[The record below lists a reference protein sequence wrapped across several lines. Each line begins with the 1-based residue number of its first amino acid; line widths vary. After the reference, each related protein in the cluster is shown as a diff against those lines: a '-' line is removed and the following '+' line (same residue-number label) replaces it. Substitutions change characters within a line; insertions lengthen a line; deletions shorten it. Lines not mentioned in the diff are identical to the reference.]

1 MTLSPEAKLELILA
15 SFRGEIS
22 MADLCR
28 RAQVP
33 ESTFRDWRDRFIAA
47 GTAALQPNKPKVH
60 PDWAAHPRKWP
71 TQDGGRRPFG
81 RKLGLKKWAEWGLV
95 PGHHLSETVQ
105 RDLESRHRLGSVAS
119 TAGLGRIGNLR
130 SQLLSPKKA
139 DRMAARRGP
148 TPARLAGGHGH
159 PRHRPPAYGLWLS
172 PSPRGIAMGA
182 SRGGTAV
189 P

>member
-1 MTLSPEAKLELILA
+1 
-15 SFRGEIS
+15 

-81 RKLGLKKWAEWGLV
+81 RKLGLKKDAIDVCQPLILWITSIRRTRRVRPAEK
-95 PGHHLSETVQ
+95 
-105 RDLESRHRLGSVAS
+105 R
-119 TAGLGRIGNLR
+119 
-130 SQLLSPKKA
+130 
-139 DRMAARRGP
+139 
-148 TPARLAGGHGH
+148 
-159 PRHRPPAYGLWLS
+159 
-172 PSPRGIAMGA
+172 
-182 SRGGTAV
+182 
-189 P
+189 